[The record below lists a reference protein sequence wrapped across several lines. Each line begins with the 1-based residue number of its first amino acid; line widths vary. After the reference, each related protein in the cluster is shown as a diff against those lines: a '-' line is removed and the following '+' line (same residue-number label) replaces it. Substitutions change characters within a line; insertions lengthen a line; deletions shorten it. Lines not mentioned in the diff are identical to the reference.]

1 MRERIV
7 DRAFSPSTALTAPF
21 PRTPERRSARVRL
34 SGVIE
39 SGKASGVIA
48 RRPYLKD

>member
-1 MRERIV
+1 MRERMV
-7 DRAFSPSTALTAPF
+7 DRGFSLSAALTAPF
-21 PRTPERRSARVRL
+21 PRTPERRSAWVRL

-48 RRPYLKD
+48 QRSLP

>member
-1 MRERIV
+1 
-7 DRAFSPSTALTAPF
+7 
-21 PRTPERRSARVRL
+21 VRL

-48 RRPYLKD
+48 QRPYLKD